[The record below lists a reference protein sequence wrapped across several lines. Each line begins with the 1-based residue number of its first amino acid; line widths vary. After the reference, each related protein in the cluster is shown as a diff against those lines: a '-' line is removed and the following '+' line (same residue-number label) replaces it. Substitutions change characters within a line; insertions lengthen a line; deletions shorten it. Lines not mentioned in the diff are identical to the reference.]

1 MDDRIR
7 IPRDR
12 NDDYTREAA
21 SRRREFVKDQTGAN
35 LHHVGQYS
43 FDPSVVNGNIENFIG
58 VVQMPIGVAG
68 PLTIHGQYAK
78 GDFWVPLA
86 TTEGTLVASYNRGMR
101 VLSECGGVKTTVVEQ
116 FMQRAP
122 VFFFEDA
129 RAARRFSQWL
139 DENLDQIKT
148 AAESTTTVGK
158 LQHIQKFAVANML
171 YLRVNYTTGD
181 AAGQNMVGKATLAA
195 CQWIQAN
202 YPEPFDYILSG
213 GIDTDKKHSQMNKL
227 HTRGKRV
234 IAEVTLRREVVQSL
248 MRADTRD
255 IFRMRNVNNIGAM
268 IADSAYNGPQSA
280 NGIASLFI
288 ATGQDEANVVES
300 HAGFFFCELR
310 ADNDL
315 YVAVTLPS
323 LIVATH
329 GGGTGLAT
337 QRECLEMMG
346 CYGKGKANK
355 LAEII
360 AATVLSG
367 DISLVSAIVAGEWVA
382 SHEQYGRNRP

>member
-7 IPRDR
+7 IPRDD

-21 SRRREFVKDQTGAN
+21 SRRREFVKQQTAVD
-35 LHHVGQYS
+35 LHHVGQYC
-43 FDPSVVNGNIENFIG
+43 FDPSVVKGNIENFIG
-58 VVQMPIGVAG
+58 VVQMPIGIAG
-68 PLTIHGQYAK
+68 PLTVHGQYAE
-78 GDFWVPLA
+78 GDLWVPLA
-86 TTEGTLVASYNRGMR
+86 TSEGTLVASYNRGMR
-101 VLSECGGVKTTVVEQ
+101 VVSECGGVKTTVVEQ
-116 FMQRAP
+116 FMQRSP

-129 RAARRFSQWL
+129 RGAVKFSHWL
-139 DENLDQIKT
+139 DENLDQIKA
-148 AAESTTTVGK
+148 AAEGATSVGK

-171 YLRVNYTTGD
+171 YVRMNYTTGD
-181 AAGQNMVGKATLAA
+181 AAGQNMVGRATLAA
-195 CQWIQAN
+195 CEWIQAN
-202 YPEPFDYILSG
+202 YPERFEYILSG

-227 HTRGKRV
+227 HSRGKRV

-268 IADSAYNGPQSA
+268 IAESAYNGPQSA

-300 HAGFFFCELR
+300 HAGFFFCELK

-323 LIVATH
+323 LIVATF
-329 GGGTGLAT
+329 GGGTGLPT

-346 CYGKGKANK
+346 CYGKGKANR

-360 AATVLSG
+360 AATVLAG
-367 DISLVSAIVAGEWVA
+367 DISLVSAIVAGEWVS